1 MTVVSALLRLV
12 AVVAVALG
20 VSLAGAGI
28 AAAAP
33 AAPAAANEV
42 QAVTMRPAQIQFQW
56 VNGQQQ
62 WAQPSLNRLWRTVF
76 QARADGSFVMAQP
89 DGFPTVVGRLSGD
102 GTFEG
107 EWANSVGNTGST
119 AVHISGRISTD
130 QSGPVQMSLVYEAGS
145 VTVAHVDNQQ
155 FGANASKVFRAQM
168 QMQAA

>member
-1 MTVVSALLRLV
+1 MTVVSALLRPV

-20 VSLAGAGI
+20 VSLASADI
-28 AAAAP
+28 ATAAAP
-33 AAPAAANEV
+33 TAANEV

-62 WAQPSLNRLWRTVF
+62 WAQPSLDRLWRTVF

-119 AVHISGRISTD
+119 ALHISGRISTD

-145 VTVAHVDNQQ
+145 VTVAHVDNQR